1 MDSAYLLETVQHA
14 IVLRPIS
21 NPEGMPCCLP
31 FSGKNVN
38 NIIYVHSEQ
47 HTSFFVVT
55 GLIGNLLLPLSL
67 TSRRSLWYVYR
78 GSHCLSPGSRS
89 WTNRHPLLDSET
101 SMFTFQKKLKH

>member
-1 MDSAYLLETVQHA
+1 MDLAYLLEIVQHA

-21 NPEGMPCCLP
+21 SPEGIPCRLP

-38 NIIYVHSEQ
+38 IINVHPEQ
-47 HTSFFVVT
+47 HTSLFVVT

-89 WTNRHPLLDSET
+89 WANRK
-101 SMFTFQKKLKH
+101 QKLGQ